1 MPAQNP
7 NALPIVAAKLS
18 VAPFAAGI
26 PMLADDN
33 SNADVVTQYLEANFT
48 YTRLASIIDGQI
60 SQNLA
65 DNTISVDADECDT
78 GNIYEASEPAIN
90 ASATWYE
97 SQNLDAL
104 SIILGTPTL
113 DVAGTPVVGFNQ
125 LASNGSWSFAN
136 AIKLS
141 NQNFDGSINNVTQVS
156 WSVDG
161 VLLAAD
167 YTVSQDSNGDT
178 VVTVFSGGSATTAA
192 QDLTITYDYT
202 PTDKRYGG
210 LKVTTKELPRLI
222 VRFETC
228 PDADGKINYHYLV
241 NSTLTGELLT
251 VFVDPV
257 RAGDITGSSVEFET
271 KKGGFYVFDNER
283 F

>member
-156 WSVDG
+156 
-161 VLLAAD
+161 
-167 YTVSQDSNGDT
+167 
-178 VVTVFSGGSATTAA
+178 
-192 QDLTITYDYT
+192 
-202 PTDKRYGG
+202 
-210 LKVTTKELPRLI
+210 
-222 VRFETC
+222 
-228 PDADGKINYHYLV
+228 
-241 NSTLTGELLT
+241 
-251 VFVDPV
+251 
-257 RAGDITGSSVEFET
+257 
-271 KKGGFYVFDNER
+271 
-283 F
+283 